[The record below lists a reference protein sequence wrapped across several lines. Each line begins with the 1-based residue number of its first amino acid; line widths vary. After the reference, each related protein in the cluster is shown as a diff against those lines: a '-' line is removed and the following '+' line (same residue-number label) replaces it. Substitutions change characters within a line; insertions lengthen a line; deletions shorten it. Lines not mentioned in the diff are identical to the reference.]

1 MSMQVMTRPS
11 GMPVA
16 PVSRMLLASLKA
28 RAQFYRHSPLF
39 LMFSMV
45 LPLMFY
51 AIFGTVFAPK
61 SGAADFFA
69 YLLGSYGAYAVSS
82 IMVFNIGIGV
92 ATARAQKIDVLQRA
106 TPLPGWVAIAS
117 EIFTAMAVAVVSLIP
132 LFIFGAAYGHVQ
144 LSAAR
149 WLLLLVSLVFGAL
162 PVLGLG
168 LAIGYGASANNAP
181 ALANLIY
188 LPMSVLSGLFIPL
201 TIMPDWI
208 QRIGVLF
215 PTYHYGQLAWNSVGQ
230 GKEDPL
236 WAILW
241 LIVWAAVLFGIAA
254 RFYRR
259 DQTRKFA

>member
-1 MSMQVMTRPS
+1 MSTQVLSRGTE
-11 GMPVA
+11 MPVA
-16 PVSRMLLASLKA
+16 PVPRILLASLKA
-28 RAQFYRHSPLF
+28 RAQFYRRNPMF
-39 LMFSMV
+39 LVFSMV

-51 AIFGTVFAPK
+51 GFFGTVFAPK
-61 SGAADFFA
+61 SGGGAFYA

-82 IMVFNIGIGV
+82 IMVFNVGIGV

-106 TPLPGWVAIAS
+106 MPLPSWVAIAS
-117 EIFTAMAVAVVSLIP
+117 EIFTAMGVAVISLIP
-132 LFIFGAAYGHVQ
+132 LFIFGATYGHVQ

-168 LAIGYGASANNAP
+168 LAVGYGASATNAP

-188 LPMSVLSGLFIPL
+188 LPMSFLSGLFIPL

-208 QRIGVLF
+208 QKIGVWF

-230 GKEDPL
+230 GREDPL

-241 LIVWAAVLFGIAA
+241 LVVWAAVLFGVAA
-254 RFYRR
+254 RLYRR